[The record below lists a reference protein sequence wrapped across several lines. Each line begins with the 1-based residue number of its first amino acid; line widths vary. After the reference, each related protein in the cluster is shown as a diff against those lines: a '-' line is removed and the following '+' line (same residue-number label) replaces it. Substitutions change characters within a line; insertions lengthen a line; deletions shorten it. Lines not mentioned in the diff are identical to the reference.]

1 MSNKFQE
8 INREE
13 KIILPPNMEGWLE
26 ENSLA
31 RFIVTIVDEL
41 DTSAMENAY
50 KGGGSAPYAP
60 KMMLSLLFYS
70 YARGTFSSRKI
81 EESTY
86 ELIPVLYITGGL
98 HPDHDSINTFRS
110 RFLPEIKEHFKD
122 ILEFAY
128 EMEVYKI
135 GNISIDGTK
144 VLANASKHKA
154 MSYEYACKL
163 EKQLTEEIE
172 KLFEMASSP
181 ETGVPNPE
189 IIREIEIRDKKLKK
203 VKVVKK
209 KIEERAGER
218 YEIEKSEYEAKM
230 LSRQLKEEKS
240 GKKIGG
246 KKPEPPNPS
255 PKPEEQINFTDEE
268 SRISTVLSSPD

>member
-8 INREE
+8 INRDE
-13 KIILPPNMEGWLE
+13 KIIIPANMDGWLDKG
-26 ENSLA
+26 SLS

-50 KGGGSAPYAP
+50 KGGGSAPYPP

-86 ELIPVLYITGGL
+86 ELIPVIYITGGL
-98 HPDHDSINTFRS
+98 HPDHDSINNFRK
-110 RFLPEIKEHFKD
+110 RFFPEIKKLFKD

-128 EMEVYKI
+128 EMEVFKLA
-135 GNISIDGTK
+135 NISIDGTK
-144 VLANASKHKA
+144 IEANASKHKA

-163 EKQLTEEIE
+163 EKQLTEEVE
-172 KLFEMASSP
+172 KLFEMANSP

-189 IIREIEIRDKKLKK
+189 IIKEIDFRDKKLKK
-203 VKVVKK
+203 VIGVKK
-209 KIEERAGER
+209 K
-218 YEIEKSEYEAKM
+218 
-230 LSRQLKEEKS
+230 
-240 GKKIGG
+240 
-246 KKPEPPNPS
+246 
-255 PKPEEQINFTDEE
+255 
-268 SRISTVLSSPD
+268 

>member
-13 KIILPPNMEGWLE
+13 KIIIPGNMDGWLDKG
-26 ENSLA
+26 SLS

-41 DTSAMENAY
+41 DTRAIENAY
-50 KGGGSAPYAP
+50 KGGGSAPYPP

-86 ELIPVLYITGGL
+86 ELIPVIYITGGL
-98 HPDHDSINTFRS
+98 HPDHDSINNFRK
-110 RFLPEIKEHFKD
+110 RFFPEIKKLFKD

-128 EMEVYKI
+128 EMEIFKLA
-135 GNISIDGTK
+135 NISIDGTK
-144 VLANASKHKA
+144 IKANASKHKA

-163 EKQLTEEIE
+163 EKQLTEEVE
-172 KLFEMASSP
+172 KLFEMANSP

-189 IIREIEIRDKKLKK
+189 IIKEIDFREKKLKK
-203 VKVVKK
+203 VIVVKK
-209 KIEERAGER
+209 NRR
-218 YEIEKSEYEAKM
+218 PCQSEIC
-230 LSRQLKEEKS
+230 
-240 GKKIGG
+240 
-246 KKPEPPNPS
+246 
-255 PKPEEQINFTDEE
+255 
-268 SRISTVLSSPD
+268 